1 MGNNTIS
8 PNRNPVRL
16 PTDTSA
22 QSRTEQTNRTQQASG
37 ASALTTAEKP
47 ASNTIRDEVDRS
59 QTQRG
64 IEGGPAANTPN
75 PGSGVLPFQVA
86 DLLPA
91 DVQGSGPKGP
101 ARPEVANL
109 LATYGKERLGRPAER
124 LARWGAI
131 MHDRIA
137 TAASAHGGDVGKVV
151 DGMIDKDIRRQVFLL
166 EGGLKFYK
174 KAYPE
179 LEPQLVKV
187 KALEDVLGHVKGTS
201 TMLALAKD
209 KGAPKAVIDVLQH
222 HADDARTRLETLVK
236 QEWMPDESGQVPA
249 IADLLNTF
257 ESVDW
262 MSYKDDKSFVRKEFS
277 RRLKKMG
284 AVPYKMDELQ
294 GDVGVH
300 ELRRNLRWVPIY
312 AEALDGLVQHD
323 ADNNPVKAYEPLLKE
338 DISSSK
344 YMNLPE
350 ADFEKKPVTV
360 SKSLYAA
367 NMTLVGAFGALK
379 DRGEEIEEIALAYK
393 EAGLAPDYESAE
405 HMALDLLGLDASEP
419 ATLRQEAGKLYQE
432 LSDNDL
438 FKAMRK
444 DYKG

>member
-8 PNRNPVRL
+8 QNRSPVRL
-16 PTDTSA
+16 PNDPVQTETAETS
-22 QSRTEQTNRTQQASG
+22 TQQ
-37 ASALTTAEKP
+37 TTNA
-47 ASNTIRDEVDRS
+47 TEVA

-64 IEGGPAANTPN
+64 NGGQVVRDSVDHSQTPRDVGNGPAANTPN

-91 DVQGSGPKGP
+91 DAKGSGPKGP

-137 TAASAHGGDVGKVV
+137 TAASANGGDVGKVV
-151 DGMIDKDIRRQVFLL
+151 DVMIDKDIRRQVFLL

-179 LEPQLVKV
+179 LDAQKIKV

-201 TMLALAKD
+201 SMLALAQA
-209 KGAPKAVIDVLQH
+209 KGAPKAVLDVMQH
-222 HADDARTRLETLVK
+222 HADDARGRLETLVK
-236 QEWMPDESGQVPA
+236 QEWMPNADGQIPA

-257 ESVDW
+257 ENVDW

-277 RRLKKMG
+277 RRVKKMG

-294 GDVGVH
+294 GDFGVH

-323 ADNNPVKAYEPLLKE
+323 ADVNPVKAYEPLLEK

-367 NMTLVGAFGALK
+367 NMTLVGAFGDLK
-379 DRGEEIEEIALAYK
+379 DRGEEIEEVALAYK

-405 HMALDLLGLDASEP
+405 KMALDLLGLDKSEP
-419 ATLRQEAGKLYQE
+419 ATLRQEAGKLYDE
-432 LSDNDL
+432 MSDNDL